1 LYAPGCCPHRSH
13 ETQAR
18 RHCVP
23 ACIHPLRT
31 RCRLPQRRWS
41 VSRIDLGDNV
51 TRLKRWFTTA
61 TFGPRL
67 LSALVFV
74 MIGFAVSV
82 WVVAAIL
89 APGIFHEHLEMAGLS
104 QNSSEAAHM
113 E

>member
-1 LYAPGCCPHRSH
+1 MS
-13 ETQAR
+13 Q
-18 RHCVP
+18 
-23 ACIHPLRT
+23 
-31 RCRLPQRRWS
+31 
-41 VSRIDLGDNV
+41 IDLGDNV

-61 TFGPRL
+61 TFGTRL
-67 LSALVFV
+67 LAALAFV
-74 MIGFAVSV
+74 MIGFAVSA